1 MVADD
6 VKKLREQTGAGVM
19 DCKKTL
25 EDAGGNFEKAVVLIQ
40 ERGLI
45 KAEKKAERGTGAAFI
60 KAYAHQN
67 RVGVLIE
74 VRAETDFVV
83 KSDPFQELA
92 HELAMQIA
100 AMDPENVQALL
111 DQPYV
116 RDPGKTVEALV
127 KGTIAKVGENI
138 TIERFCRYEV

>member
-1 MVADD
+1 MP
-6 VKKLREQTGAGVM
+6 
-19 DCKKTL
+19 
-25 EDAGGNFEKAVVLIQ
+25 
-40 ERGLI
+40 
-45 KAEKKAERGTGAAFI
+45 AEISRRRLFSFRSGDSSRRKRKRSGE
-60 KAYAHQN
+60 